1 MGGGFFQWLEV
12 PGAVVS
18 NVWKLWE
25 GSEGVVG
32 GARGS
37 LRWWHGSCIVCG
49 EMYQEFYGLKEEP
62 FSITPDPRYIY
73 FSPRHKEAFDLL
85 TYAISHRRGFIE
97 LSGEVGAGKTT
108 LIRGVLQSLPG
119 HIHTALV
126 LNPSLTETQLLR
138 AILNDLGLTV
148 KGRDRLSYI
157 EQLNNYLLFMAKEGM
172 IVAVFIDEAQDLHP
186 GVMEQIRLLSNL
198 ETDQHK
204 LLQIVL
210 SGQPELRDLLNRH
223 ELRQLKQRISVRCH
237 LSPLN
242 VTETAEYI
250 AHRLRVAGAEDG
262 AVQFAPEAVS
272 LIFAHAKGT
281 PRLINTICDRAMLA
295 GYVAGTRLIGRD
307 EASRAVSEVEVPA

>member
-1 MGGGFFQWLEV
+1 
-12 PGAVVS
+12 
-18 NVWKLWE
+18 
-25 GSEGVVG
+25 
-32 GARGS
+32 
-37 LRWWHGSCIVCG
+37 
-49 EMYQEFYGLKEEP
+49 MYLDFYGLKEEP

-73 FSPRHKEAFDLL
+73 FSPRHREAFDLL
-85 TYAISHRRGFIE
+85 TYAITHRRGFIE

-108 LIRGVLQSLPG
+108 LIRAVLSTLPG
-119 HIHTALV
+119 HVHTALV

-138 AILNDLGLTV
+138 AILNDLGLSV

-172 IVAVFIDEAQDLHP
+172 VVAVFIDEAQDLKP

-204 LLQIVL
+204 LLQIIL

-242 VTETAEYI
+242 EDECADYI
-250 AHRLRVAGAEDG
+250 AHRLRVAGAVDG
-262 AVQFAPEAVS
+262 AVQFSPEAVRA
-272 LIFAHAKGT
+272 IHQHTKGT
-281 PRLINTICDRAMLA
+281 PRLINNVCDRALLA
-295 GYVAGTRLIGRD
+295 GYVANTRVIGRD
-307 EASRAVSEVEVPA
+307 EAHKAVREIEVPV